1 MRIDK
6 QQSADKTVVITL
18 RNNEYN
24 VECWQDK
31 QRSVEIYPT
40 EADAREAAQLFIDGE
55 SQLDQITETVDSGY
69 VELTP
74 ASGLVE
80 DGED

>member
-18 RNNEYN
+18 RNNEYS

-31 QRSVEIYPT
+31 QRSVDVYPT
-40 EADAREAAQLFIDGE
+40 EADARSAAQLFIAGE
-55 SQLDQITETVDSGY
+55 PQLDQIVETIDSGY

-74 ASGLVE
+74 ASGL
-80 DGED
+80 GE

>member
-18 RNNEYN
+18 RNNEYS

-31 QRSVEIYPT
+31 QRSVDVYPT
-40 EADAREAAQLFIDGE
+40 EADARSAAQLFIDGE
-55 SQLDQITETVDSGY
+55 PQLDQIVETIDSGY

-74 ASGLVE
+74 ASGL
-80 DGED
+80 GE

>member
-18 RNNEYN
+18 RNNEYS

-31 QRSVEIYPT
+31 QRSIEIYPT
-40 EADAREAAQLFIDGE
+40 EADARSAAQLFIDGE
-55 SQLDQITETVDSGY
+55 PQLDQIVETIDSGY

-74 ASGLVE
+74 ASGLV
-80 DGED
+80 DGGE